1 MFLEGSPASSTF
13 GPAAL
18 AAAGL
23 IFCAGLAA
31 GHLLRPAISATAASG
46 AEPISVL
53 PSDPRAPT
61 GAVYPA
67 DVVRINDGD
76 TFEARVRIWPGLDVT
91 TKVRLRSIDAPE
103 RKARCDEEFRRAE
116 AAREALRRILDEGGV
131 RLAQVGLDKYGGRV
145 LADVSTRMT
154 ADVSAALL
162 QAGHARRY
170 SGGRREG
177 WCELERQ

>member
-1 MFLEGSPASSTF
+1 MQVATF
-13 GPAAL
+13 SL
-18 AAAGL
+18 AAAL
-23 IFCAGLAA
+23 FVAGIAA
-31 GHLLRPAISATAASG
+31 GQWMRPAGSTGGSQAGEPAPPFQATPPPA
-46 AEPISVL
+46 
-53 PSDPRAPT
+53 

-103 RKARCDEEFRRAE
+103 LNARCGEEFRRAE

-177 WCELERQ
+177 WCGFERQ